1 MITGG
6 IKFFEPNLAL
16 ARDGATAVASTGTLT
31 DENPLDRNPLTVWRS
46 VGSDDMTTETW
57 TITFAADVTF
67 NRLFLLNHNFKEF
80 DIQYDDSGWTDFA
93 NVVSLDDATPGT
105 GIAETDWDKSVSY
118 YEFDTVTTDQV
129 RIRIDTTQTA
139 DAEKFLAEFVA
150 TLELGT
156 LSGYPKVSPVRVSR
170 NARVATLLTGRSRV
184 RKSIQTFAVNLDL
197 DPYPAAYGTDLDL
210 LMSLTDRDD
219 DFLVWL
225 CGGRYGSTYFTTTLR
240 GFRLADLLLMQIG
253 EDIENEY
260 NGNIYVGPVRTG
272 FSLIEVA

>member
-1 MITGG
+1 MISGG
-6 IKFFEPNLAL
+6 IKFFEPNMAL
-16 ARDGATAVASTGTLT
+16 SKDGATAAASTGTLT
-31 DENPLDRNPLTVWRS
+31 EDNVLDRNPLTVWRS
-46 VGSDDMTTETW
+46 VGSDDLTTETL
-57 TITFAADVTF
+57 TITFAAAVTF

-93 NVVSLDDATPGT
+93 NVISLDDSTPGT
-105 GIAETDWDKSVSY
+105 GIAETTWNKSSSY
-118 YEFDTVTTDQV
+118 YEFDSVTTDQV
-129 RIRIDTTQTA
+129 RIRIDTTQTV

-170 NARVATLLTGRSRV
+170 NARVSTLLTGRYSV

-197 DPYPAAYGTDLDL
+197 DPYPSAYGDDLSL

-225 CGGRYGSTYFTTTLR
+225 CGGRYGTTYFRTTLR

-253 EDIENEY
+253 EDFENEY
-260 NGNIYVGPVRTG
+260 NNNIYVGPIRTA